1 MQQSPVDNSLSIP
14 GEGSTWW
21 TRPCGGKEVLQLA
34 LPLIVST
41 GSWAILNF
49 FDRMFLLW
57 HSTQEMAAA
66 MPAGIFHFLVV
77 CGPLGLA
84 MYTSTFVAQ
93 YKGANQPARMGA
105 TVWHGARI
113 GLYTMP
119 LFLATIPLAPY
130 VFHFAKHDPDIIAY
144 EVLYYQVLA
153 FGAGANVAG
162 AALSAFYI
170 GRGDT
175 RVVMVVSVTTNLLNV
190 LLDYALIFGKFGLP
204 EMGIEGAA
212 WATVIALWFRLGV
225 YGWLFLQQENR
236 KTYALNAGRRLDVAL
251 ARRMAYYGGP
261 QAVQLLINV
270 SAFSIFILLVGSLGK
285 EAMAATTIAFNV
297 DALAFVPM
305 IGLGMAVSTL
315 VGQKLGANQ
324 AELAARATWT
334 AFVIALV
341 YMGALAVFYLSIPD
355 VFLAGYK
362 VGTSEIDFK
371 VLRDTV
377 VVLLRFVAIYAVF
390 DAMNVIFSNSIKGAG
405 DTRFVLVVSVLTS
418 PMPVLI
424 AWLGLEFWGA
434 GLLFC
439 WCVITGW
446 VWMLGTIYL
455 LRFLQG
461 KWREMR
467 VIEPDVLG
475 GDPLVDD
482 APKEYPTLLP
492 DRPHGEDGPQHVE
505 HGLVAAVSGEE

>member
-1 MQQSPVDNSLSIP
+1 MRQSPADNLLSVP

-21 TRPCGGKEVLQLA
+21 TRPCGGKDVLQIA
-34 LPLIVST
+34 LPLIIST
-41 GSWAILNF
+41 GSWSILNF

-66 MPAGIFHFLVV
+66 MPAGIFHFLVI

-113 GLYTMP
+113 GLYATP
-119 LFLATIPLAPY
+119 IFLATIPLAPF
-130 VFHFAKHDPDIIAY
+130 VFQWAKHDPDIIAY
-144 EVLYYQVLA
+144 EVLYYQVLT

-175 RVVMVVSVTTNLLNV
+175 RVVMVVSVATNLFNV
-190 LLDYALIFGKFGLP
+190 LLDYTLIFGKFGLP
-204 EMGIEGAA
+204 ELGIEGAA
-212 WATVIALWFRLGV
+212 WATVIALWFRLAA
-225 YGWLFLQQENR
+225 YGWLFLQRENR
-236 KTYALNAGRRLDVAL
+236 KAYALGTGRRLDFSL

-261 QAVQLLINV
+261 QAMQLLINV

-315 VGQKLGANQ
+315 VGQKLGSDD

-362 VGTSEIDFK
+362 AGTSEVNFK

-390 DAMNVIFSNSIKGAG
+390 DAMNVIFSNAIKGAG
-405 DTRFVLVVSVLTS
+405 DTRFVLIVSIVTS

-424 AWLGLEFWGA
+424 AWIGLDRFGA

-455 LRFLQG
+455 LRFLRG

-467 VIEPDVLG
+467 VIEPDL
-475 GDPLVDD
+475 LVDD
-482 APKEYPTLLP
+482 T
-492 DRPHGEDGPQHVE
+492 PQDE
-505 HGLVAAVSGEE
+505 AVPRSTVPMASTARRDYERARRHLSSPG